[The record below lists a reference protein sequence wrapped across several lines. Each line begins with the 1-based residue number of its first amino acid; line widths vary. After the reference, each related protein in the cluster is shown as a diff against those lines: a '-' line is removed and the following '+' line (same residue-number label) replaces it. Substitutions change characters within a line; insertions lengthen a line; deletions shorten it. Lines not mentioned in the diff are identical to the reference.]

1 MEVLV
6 FDFLPAVQA
15 IELSEAP
22 LTQVVAQ
29 VRFNSQ
35 SALSTHA
42 GAIKFQEPLL
52 DHYPRLLAE
61 SQATITAAP
70 GNVSSATIPQWRLTD
85 LEGGWACVVGPEHLT
100 IETSAYSTWPLLRDR
115 LVAALDVLTDVAA
128 PRVRERIGLRYVNH
142 IPRDT
147 EHGYIERVDSSLL
160 GVVERPGWR
169 EQLAVSLSQVVVR
182 DGSTQLT
189 VRYGRGEGVPGL
201 PTDAFV
207 IDIDCG
213 DETPGK
219 FDASSSL
226 DYFDVLND
234 CALRCFFASL
244 AEPYRS
250 SLLPAEGHA

>member
-1 MEVLV
+1 
-6 FDFLPAVQA
+6 
-15 IELSEAP
+15 
-22 LTQVVAQ
+22 
-29 VRFNSQ
+29 
-35 SALSTHA
+35 
-42 GAIKFQEPLL
+42 
-52 DHYPRLLAE
+52 
-61 SQATITAAP
+61 
-70 GNVSSATIPQWRLTD
+70 
-85 LEGGWACVVGPEHLT
+85 
-100 IETSAYSTWPLLRDR
+100 LLRDR